1 MAEGQKDMGTERDR
15 FSDIRTVEAQRT
27 YGQASSYQPAIQLD
41 AEIFIGGHHGRNTEN
56 SLYIGFRFHASHGNN
71 HRRNTLKKG
80 GSMFSLKSILKKAD
94 RRKLTIAK
102 TDLEAKRILALRRK
116 RREQKRPLPAA

>member
-1 MAEGQKDMGTERDR
+1 
-15 FSDIRTVEAQRT
+15 
-27 YGQASSYQPAIQLD
+27 
-41 AEIFIGGHHGRNTEN
+41 
-56 SLYIGFRFHASHGNN
+56 
-71 HRRNTLKKG
+71 
-80 GSMFSLKSILKKAD
+80 MFSLKSILKKAD